1 MKKTTTIGMVFIVVV
16 LVAVRVVLWKHDRQL
31 QRLTPREKEAMEF
44 LPGYSF
50 LFEGERIEIK
60 KKWTHRAF
68 LAQHKMLPFLE
79 DMVPRIKHY
88 EWTKDRP
95 PMQISETET
104 TVTIVI
110 PSWPPPPENTVGW
123 FGWDFL
129 LKITYDKKTRKKIS
143 GWRGG

>member
-1 MKKTTTIGMVFIVVV
+1 MNMKLKWRILLSVLVIVLVTTVVV
-16 LVAVRVVLWKHDRQL
+16 WRDHDREL
-31 QRLTPREKEAMEF
+31 QRLSPQEKEAMEY

-50 LFEGERIEIK
+50 VLDGKRIEIK

-95 PMQISETET
+95 PMQISETE
-104 TVTIVI
+104 
-110 PSWPPPPENTVGW
+110 NTVGW

-129 LKITYDKKTRKKIS
+129 LKITYDKKTGKKIS